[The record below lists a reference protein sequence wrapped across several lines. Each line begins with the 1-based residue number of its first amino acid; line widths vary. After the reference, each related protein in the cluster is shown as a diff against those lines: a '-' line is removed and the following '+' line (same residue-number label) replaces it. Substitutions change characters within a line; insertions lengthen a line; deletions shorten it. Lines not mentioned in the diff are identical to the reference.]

1 MANKCDQCGNS
12 FPNTAALVQHFGS
25 CPAMKKA
32 QEALGGKV
40 VAKTAAHE
48 GFQCPHPH
56 CDTAFSR
63 KDSFTRHLRETHNMS
78 PVDALREKAKLPQ
91 DPRANCKY
99 CGFEMYKKQLPAHY
113 KICKKIPKDQGATAG
128 ATASQDLNVSRDSLV
143 SRAGN
148 LDIGEEPEIMSEE
161 EFIKDFIKYMK
172 NPSQG
177 NLSGETPRLYRDK
190 IIHFLNFWKG
200 QSQNFSAGKLVNFG
214 SKINF
219 IQLPHS
225 EEWEGTLG
233 SGSNRSQGLSAY
245 ITLIRYLRFLNFKSL
260 DQQKMDKREVYDREN
275 HLNRMDFE
283 AKLRNKNS
291 NAQATV
297 ERRENEEIRENLPE
311 GDKRKRVPGEELK
324 RISDLYANSEDRKS
338 MYKDLGERMEEVVR
352 TNIHIPTDVRDF
364 LAFEVL
370 FTAGGMRAD
379 AIYKM
384 KVAELYRARKTGDGK
399 RAILGHEQ
407 KTKKSYGA
415 AQLIIPERLYN
426 LLILYMKHVRP
437 LLLGTKKESEY
448 VFITQEGT
456 MLDRIKIDFFEKVNK
471 ANDGTFKIRGHD
483 FRRLVATLAQESDDP
498 TIRESQP
505 LFMGH
510 SQATVNEHY
519 RTRPSKLAQH
529 AANIDKLWAPGQGG
543 EDLPSVEVDEDEIE
557 QERARINR
565 EAQEKRD
572 KEKSER
578 DKKRRAAAPKIDGK
592 FQFAEG
598 DHDIIRRAFEFAK
611 DCDGNQLGTIT
622 LAQGK
627 RGGKSHFVQAYE
639 KGGEFKAMVDRLV
652 EEFKDQ
658 RDHRGRDIDFALIRT
673 KIGDAYHAMQ
683 PRKGKKAASKSS
695 GKGKAKTSKPGTSKE
710 PNKSP
715 AKKKQRGAAA
725 YSDSDSEEE
734 DSSQFSVEDS
744 D

>member
-32 QEALGGKV
+32 QEALGAR
-40 VAKTAAHE
+40 VAANTTAHE
-48 GFQCPHPH
+48 GFQCPH
-56 CDTAFSR
+56 CDR
-63 KDSFTRHLRETHNMS
+63 VYVMKDSLTRHLREKHKVS
-78 PVDALREKAKLPQ
+78 RVDALREKAKLHQ
-91 DPRANCKY
+91 DPRANCIH
-99 CGFEMYKKQLPAHY
+99 CGLEMYKKQLSAHY
-113 KICKKIPKDQGATAG
+113 KICKKIPKHQGATAG
-128 ATASQDLNVSRDSLV
+128 ASASQDLNVSRDSLV

-161 EFIKDFIKYMK
+161 EFFKGFTKYMENK
-172 NPSQG
+172 NQG
-177 NLSGETPRLYRDK
+177 NLTGQTPRLYREK
-190 IIHFLNFWKG
+190 VSSFLNFWKG
-200 QSQNFSAGKLVNFG
+200 QRQNFSAGKLINFG
-214 SKINF
+214 SKANF
-219 IQLPHS
+219 IRLPHS
-225 EEWEGTLG
+225 EDWEGTLG

-245 ITLIRYLRFLNFKSL
+245 IQLIRYLRYLNFKSL
-260 DQQKMDKREVYDREN
+260 DQEKMDEEEVYKREG
-275 HLNRMDFE
+275 HLNRMYLE
-283 AKLRNKNS
+283 ASLRNKNS

-297 ERRENEEIRENLPE
+297 ERRENEEERENLPE

-352 TNIHIPTDVRDF
+352 RKIHIPTDVRDF

-407 KTKKSYGA
+407 KTKKAFGA
-415 AQLIIPERLYN
+415 AQIIIPERLYN

-456 MLDRIKIDFFEKVNK
+456 MLDRIKTDFFEKVNK

-519 RTRPSKLAQH
+519 RSRQSKLDQH
-529 AANIDKLWAPGQGG
+529 AANISKLWAPAQGG
-543 EDLPSVEVDEDEIE
+543 DNLPSVEVDEEEIE

-572 KEKSER
+572 KEKREQE
-578 DKKRRAAAPKIDGK
+578 KKRKAAAPKIDGK
-592 FQFAEG
+592 FQFADG

-627 RGGKSHFVQAYE
+627 RGGKSHFHQAYD

-652 EEFKDQ
+652 DEFKDQ
-658 RDHRGRDIDFALIRT
+658 RDHKGRDIDFALIRT
-673 KIGDAYHAMQ
+673 KIGDAYHAMA
-683 PRKGKKAASKSS
+683 RKAKKPASKSS
-695 GKGKAKTSKPGTSKE
+695 GKGKAKAPKPGTSKE
-710 PNKSP
+710 ANKSP

-725 YSDSDSEEE
+725 FPDSDSEEE
-734 DSSQFSVEDS
+734 DSSQFSEEES
-744 D
+744 E